1 MSNTPPRLQTTAR
14 ANELVEK
21 YNRESANPF
30 QPRPLTGHALRLH
43 YLTHINRARLEGFD
57 GLAEA
62 LMGLYA
68 IRFPAT

>member
-1 MSNTPPRLQTTAR
+1 MNIPPRLHTTAR

-30 QPRPLTGHALRLH
+30 KPRPLTGHALRVH

-57 GLAEA
+57 GLADA
-62 LMGLYA
+62 LAGMYQVQ
-68 IRFPAT
+68 FPNT

>member
-1 MSNTPPRLQTTAR
+1 MNTLPRIHTTAR

-30 QPRPLTGHALRLH
+30 KPRPLTGHALRVH

-62 LMGLYA
+62 LVGLYA
-68 IRFPAT
+68 TRFPAT